1 MICDHY
7 NTVHVIQYCPEDG
20 ALFITEY
27 NDYLDSAHVFKSIKL
42 YNVSFCVNFLGLF
55 VVLWR
60 IFPVIIS
67 FFSCPLY
74 IMLLS

>member
-1 MICDHY
+1 M
-7 NTVHVIQYCPEDG
+7 QYCPEDG

-42 YNVSFCVNFLGLF
+42 YNVSFCVIFLGLF

-67 FFSCPLY
+67 SFSCPLY

>member
-1 MICDHY
+1 M
-7 NTVHVIQYCPEDG
+7 QYCPEDG

-27 NDYLDSAHVFKSIKL
+27 NDYLDSVHVFKSIKL

>member
-7 NTVHVIQYCPEDG
+7 NTVHVMQYCPEDG

-42 YNVSFCVNFLGLF
+42 YNVSFCVIFLGLF
-55 VVLWR
+55 VVL
-60 IFPVIIS
+60 
-67 FFSCPLY
+67 
-74 IMLLS
+74 

>member
-1 MICDHY
+1 M
-7 NTVHVIQYCPEDG
+7 QYCPEDG